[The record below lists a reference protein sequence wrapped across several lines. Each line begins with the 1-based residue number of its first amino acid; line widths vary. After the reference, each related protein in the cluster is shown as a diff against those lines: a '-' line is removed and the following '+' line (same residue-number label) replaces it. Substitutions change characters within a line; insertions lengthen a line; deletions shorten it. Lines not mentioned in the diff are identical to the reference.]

1 MMIPREDQNLWEC
14 LCVLGCVLESK
25 LVFVQKESFSPH
37 IYVVLEIRISTNCD
51 CGQKNV
57 KRQFFAIFE
66 SGNLNI
72 HSNTDSNILFFAIF
86 EYGKI
91 VFRNSITLPV
101 SYFPI
106 PTAEMIVNIWNLPP
120 ELKIK
125 GVRLKSDWYKLFI
138 NLTLLG
144 HVTENFNF

>member
-1 MMIPREDQNLWEC
+1 MSFC
-14 LCVLGCVLESK
+14 S
-25 LVFVQKESFSPH
+25 KESFSPH

-57 KRQFFAIFE
+57 KRQCFAIFE

-86 EYGKI
+86 EYRKI

-106 PTAEMIVNIWNLPP
+106 PTAKMIVNI
-120 ELKIK
+120 
-125 GVRLKSDWYKLFI
+125 
-138 NLTLLG
+138 
-144 HVTENFNF
+144 